1 MKTREIM
8 TPNVCCVRPSD
19 TLTSAAAV
27 MRDHDIGSVPVCGD
41 NNKLAGFLTD
51 RDITIR
57 AIAKGRDPNHTKVQD
72 TMSPSLIYVYDDQ
85 DIGESARVMKE
96 HQVRRLPVLSR
107 DKQLLGIVSLGDMAI
122 ETDSDLS
129 GSTLRKIS
137 EPGRAHPDIAASA

>member
-1 MKTREIM
+1 
-8 TPNVCCVRPSD
+8 
-19 TLTSAAAV
+19 
-27 MRDHDIGSVPVCGD
+27 MRDHDIGSVPVCDD
-41 NNKLAGFLTD
+41 NNKLAGYLTD

-57 AIAKGRDPNHTKVQD
+57 AIAKGRDPNHTRVQD
-72 TMSPSLIYVYDDQ
+72 AMSPSLIYVFDDQ

-107 DKQLLGIVSLGDMAI
+107 DKQLLGIVSLGDVAI

-137 EPGRAHPDIAASA
+137 EPGRVHPDTAASA

>member
-1 MKTREIM
+1 M

-19 TLTSAAAV
+19 SLTSAAAV

-41 NNKLAGFLTD
+41 DNKLAGFLTD

-57 AIAKGRDPNHTKVQD
+57 AIAKGRDPNHTRVQD
-72 TMSPSLIYVYDDQ
+72 AMSPSLIYVYDDQ
-85 DIGESARVMKE
+85 DVGESARVMKE

-107 DKQLLGIVSLGDMAI
+107 EKRLMGIVSLGDVAI
-122 ETDSDLS
+122 ETDSDTS

-137 EPGRAHPDIAASA
+137 EPGRTHSETLSNA